1 MAYGPVFP
9 SGGEVDKYKIAAC
22 LGIVLST
29 AGTLLVFV
37 FGIPKRQRSEG
48 REFMAGVVERRKPIA
63 DPREEARNERFGR
76 AGIACMVLGAFLQV
90 ISIIATM

>member
-1 MAYGPVFP
+1 M
-9 SGGEVDKYKIAAC
+9 DKYKIAAC
-22 LGIVLST
+22 LGIMLST

-37 FGIPKRQRSEG
+37 FGIPKRQREEG

-90 ISIIATM
+90 ISIIATI